1 MSKKKESL
9 VSKFRNVAPGAAL
22 ILIPIN
28 YTVAQLTL
36 SIQGMRQG
44 QYLVIS
50 GVVLSLSLTILTAI
64 IDLVTTN
71 KKLTSKKT
79 TRRRIFASIYLFAML
94 IYLEDALSCINT
106 TDSQGGCGW
115 SVLFN
120 SIFIFILNVAYNIFA
135 LTTQPTPKNKDE
147 NNIIR
152 LKKS

>member
-9 VSKFRNVAPGAAL
+9 VSKFRNLAPGAAL

-28 YTVAQLTL
+28 YAVAQLTL
-36 SIQGMRQG
+36 SIPGMDS
-44 QYLVIS
+44 YIVIL
-50 GVVLSLSLTILTAI
+50 GVILSLLLTMLTAI
-64 IDLVTTN
+64 IDLVITN

-94 IYLEDALSCINT
+94 IYLEDVLSCINT

-147 NNIIR
+147 KNIIR